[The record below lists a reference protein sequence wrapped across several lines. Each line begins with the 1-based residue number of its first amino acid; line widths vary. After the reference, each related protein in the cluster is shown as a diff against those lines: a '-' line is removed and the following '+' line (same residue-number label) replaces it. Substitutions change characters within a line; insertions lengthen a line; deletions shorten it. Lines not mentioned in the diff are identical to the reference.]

1 MTEKGMKILLDKNKS
16 RFFFYSLFQLKIR
29 CQKIFHGKFSINK
42 NFLMH
47 LCTLLMDGYYAMEK
61 ISYEKEGN
69 YGATT

>member
-1 MTEKGMKILLDKNKS
+1 
-16 RFFFYSLFQLKIR
+16 
-29 CQKIFHGKFSINK
+29 
-42 NFLMH
+42 MH